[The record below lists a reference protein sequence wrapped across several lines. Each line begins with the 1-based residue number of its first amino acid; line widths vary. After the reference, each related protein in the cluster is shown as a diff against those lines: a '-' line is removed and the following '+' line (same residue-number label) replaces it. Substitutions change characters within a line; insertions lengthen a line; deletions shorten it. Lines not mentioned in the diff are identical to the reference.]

1 MVEMKILR
9 LSLFNLKKNKKEALI
24 ILFLT
29 LITSFMLSVFVTN
42 SSKID
47 TVFADSFNASGS
59 LNEIILFQADRYHD
73 EYKSIL
79 LDEYKTDNLIEEK
92 IINAL
97 FNDFIEPNGEKIS
110 FNVLFVTEKT
120 ERKIEDFVKTDCLG
134 ESEIGQVSHP
144 IWLPQALNISRGYKI
159 GDTFTLVKSGREYPF
174 TVVGFYETGLIA
186 SDGYGYKCII
196 SDEDYTLLAL
206 LFPEG
211 LSSEQI
217 MLGFDADE
225 NFSFSE
231 YIEKC
236 EESSGEDI
244 LAYSSEYSYAKERNA
259 EVMFVEI
266 YLLILLFMS
275 VITMISALIMIRH
288 KISNDIEDQ
297 MQMIGVLEALGYK
310 SFEIS
315 KAYLYEY
322 VLAGGLGSLL
332 GGILAIVTNP
342 LINKGIAVT
351 IGRRVHGGIEIGSII
366 FMVILITIV
375 VILFALLKARTIK
388 NFPPVIAFRKGIKTH
403 HFGRNVMPLSKTKGN
418 INVRLAMKS
427 LLSDLK
433 SCIGI
438 SLCIIASG
446 TAILFS
452 AFSSYTF
459 KDGAVGLWPML
470 GCDDVE
476 MVSLMSGVD
485 VYAFRDEIEAMPEV
499 DRAMVTFEIDM
510 LSVKGGGE
518 TGSANVYENYGYAKN
533 FTPSQG
539 RFPEHDNEV
548 MISVKRASKENL
560 SIGDSMVLTYKG
572 VEKSYIITGIVS
584 AIKNSGNDFFITKE
598 GYERVNL
605 NARPGVVYV
614 YLKDGTDP
622 DAFEEKLSEIYGG
635 TAKDAMGVNKESE
648 NLEDRIRAVADE
660 KIATLLSQYG
670 VTSVDY
676 AVRIGDE
683 VITGNNR
690 DFVIRE
696 ITNWR
701 GMIKSQIE
709 PIAGATRAFTS
720 SALIVIGII
729 VAAILSIIASTNVRR
744 QRQSL
749 GIMKGL
755 GYSSKD
761 LMTQMALRI
770 MPVTVV
776 SVIIASII
784 AIWVNK
790 LFWLGL
796 FGTLADT
803 DYGVIAVMDIFMI
816 ILCYFATYL
825 GASKIKKIS
834 VNELM
839 TE

>member
-9 LSLFNLKKNKKEALI
+9 LSLFNLKKNKKEALT

-29 LITSFMLSVFVTN
+29 LITSLMLSIFVTN
-42 SSKID
+42 GSKIED
-47 TVFADSFNASGS
+47 VFADSFEASGS
-59 LNEIILFQADRYHD
+59 VNEIILFRADRYHD
-73 EYKSIL
+73 EYRKIL
-79 LDEYKTDNLIEEK
+79 EDDYKPENLVSEK
-92 IINAL
+92 IITAL
-97 FNDFIEPNGEKIS
+97 FNDFIEPDGEKIS
-110 FNVLFVTEKT
+110 YNALFVTEKT
-120 ERKIEDFVKTDCLG
+120 ERKIEDFVKKEHISD
-134 ESEIGQVSHP
+134 EEIAEVSHP
-144 IWLPQALNISRGYKI
+144 IWLPESFFISRNYKL
-159 GDTFTLVKSGREYPF
+159 GDTWTLVKSGKEYPF

-186 SDGYGYKCII
+186 SDGYGFKCIV
-196 SDEDYTLLAL
+196 SDEDYALLTLL
-206 LFPEG
+206 FTEG

-217 MLGFDADE
+217 ILCFDANED
-225 NFSFSE
+225 FSFNE

-236 EESSGEDI
+236 EEYSSDDI
-244 LAYSSEYSYAKERNA
+244 LAYTTEYSYTKERDA
-259 EVMFVEI
+259 EIMFVQI

-315 KAYLYEY
+315 RAYLYEY
-322 VLAGGLGSLL
+322 VLAGGLGSIL
-332 GGILAIVTNP
+332 GGIIAVVTNP
-342 LINKGIAVT
+342 FINRGVAAS
-351 IGRRVHGGIEIGSII
+351 IGREVHGGVDIGSIV

-375 VILFALLKARTIK
+375 VTLFALLKARTIK
-388 NFPPVIAFRKGIKTH
+388 NYPPIIAFRKGIKTH
-403 HFGRNVMPLSKTKGN
+403 HFGRNVMPLSKTKRS

-427 LLSDLK
+427 LLTDLK

-452 AFSSYTF
+452 AFCSYTF

-485 VYAFRDEIEAMPEV
+485 VYAIRDEIEAMPEV
-499 DRAMVTFEIDM
+499 DRAMVTFEKDM
-510 LSVKGGGE
+510 LSVKNGGE
-518 TGSANVYENYGYAKN
+518 SGSTTTYEDYSYAKY
-533 FTPSQG
+533 FAPSQG

-548 MISVKRASKENL
+548 MISVKRAERENL
-560 SIGDSMVLTYKG
+560 AIGDSMVLTYKG
-572 VEKSYIITGIVS
+572 VEKNYIVTGILS
-584 AIKNSGNDFFITKE
+584 AMTNSGNDFYITKE

-605 NARPGVVYV
+605 NARPDVVYV
-614 YLKDGTDP
+614 FLKDGVDP
-622 DAFEEKLSEIYGG
+622 EAFEEKLSKMYGG
-635 TAKDAMGVNKESE
+635 TAKDAIGVNGEAGS
-648 NLEDRIRAVADE
+648 LEERIKAVADE

-670 VTSVDY
+670 VTSIDY

-690 DFVIRE
+690 NYVIRE

-701 GMIKSQIE
+701 GMLKSQVE
-709 PIAGATRAFTS
+709 PIAESTKAFTTV
-720 SALIVIGII
+720 ALIVTGII
-729 VAAILSIIASTNVRR
+729 VAVILGIIASTNVRR
-744 QRQSL
+744 QRQRL

-776 SVIIASII
+776 SVILASIL
-784 AIWVNK
+784 AIVVNK
-790 LFWLGL
+790 AFWLSL

-803 DYGVIAVMDIFMI
+803 NYGVIVVTDIFMI
-816 ILCYFATYL
+816 LLCYFATYL
-825 GASKIKKIS
+825 GAGKIKKIS